1 MSSKELWTL
10 FGFGLFAFIGIVS
23 VVYKVW
29 KLDYDDQ
36 HPQPDD
42 DSHGATAATDPP
54 PKYCERFRAPS
65 QRGRP
70 SHVVKRRR
78 P

>member
-42 DSHGATAATDPP
+42 DSHG
-54 PKYCERFRAPS
+54 
-65 QRGRP
+65 G
-70 SHVVKRRR
+70 H
-78 P
+78 